1 MKIAR
6 YLILLVLF
14 AVQAEATLTP
24 TVDVSGPFITTNGT
38 SPYYTVIPTQLE
50 FQTATDLTVVDA
62 GQSSAP
68 RVPASVLQQGSD
80 YTITG
85 GGYITGTSEMQTGNI
100 TIKSGMANSVLVGD
114 VIYIVRSSKVNQITT
129 FSSGGYLTG
138 PMIEQALDK
147 TAMIS
152 QNAVNG
158 VATSLH
164 VESWETNN
172 STPPNLL
179 MPLAT
184 RAGKYLAFDN
194 NGNVTFTTNSITAT
208 NGIQSVSGTSGQ
220 IGAVTTSNNA
230 VISLVATAV
239 TPGSYTNTNLTVDSY
254 GRITLASN
262 GSGGGGSGTVT
273 NFTAGTLSPLFT
285 TAVAT
290 SNSTP
295 ALSFSLTSAA
305 ANTIFGNNTSG
316 SAAPAYYGISSYLD
330 TFGTTQGS
338 MLYRGASG
346 WVVLAPGT
354 SGYVLQTNGSGS
366 NPAWTAVAS
375 GAAGANPTA
384 SVGLTAVPGSATTF
398 LRSDGAPALSQAI
411 VPTWT
416 GLHTFTGGI
425 TFGSS
430 TGSVQAT
437 SGVLSV
443 ISNTGTGSNVLAT
456 TPTLVTPILGTPQ
469 SVTLT
474 NATGLPLS
482 TGVTGTLPIANG
494 GTGASTSAANT
505 VFGNNTSSTA
515 APAFNTV
522 SSFLDNAFSNTQG
535 AVLYRGAS
543 GWSALAPGTSGQFL
557 TTGGSAANPSWTTGS
572 SSGVTSIT
580 GTTNQVITSS
590 GTGNVTLS
598 LPQSIATSSSPQ
610 FSTMGLGL
618 AAQTGVGLTVG
629 SSLTSATGSAN
640 LFGTEIVPTYTAGA
654 SSQSYSNLYSVPLI
668 TTTGFTGTNFYNLN
682 VQTGTITGTLAAA
695 YQLYIA
701 AAPTATAHYGIYQAG
716 TDANVLSGS
725 LTVPAFTATGTTTL
739 ATSLTGILKATS
751 GVVST
756 ATSGTDYA
764 PATSGTS
771 LLYGNGS
778 GGFSNA
784 TVSSTNLT
792 FSSGTLNTIQNIATT
807 STPQFG
813 SLGIGVASSAQAGI
827 VDSAALSSSTSFG
840 ILDNVTI
847 TMPFGGTAEGMV
859 INPTLALGTNTS
871 LTYYG
876 LALQTPSTT
885 GTLSGAFSTSYQ
897 LYINSGVTAT
907 NAYGI
912 YQAGTNP
919 NVFGGA
925 VTVPAF
931 TATGTTTLATS
942 LTGALSASSGVVSA
956 GTLSIANGGT
966 GQTTAAAAQRALT
979 PATSTVT
986 TGASPSVNWSLSN
999 SFDLTLTS
1007 ATAASM
1013 AFTNAQDGQ
1022 VITIAIHQPA
1032 SGTPTTVSWS
1042 GITGILWAGG
1052 TAPTQTATLSKT
1064 DVYTFYY
1071 NATAAK
1077 YYGSYVQNF

>member
-208 NGIQSVSGTSGQ
+208 YGIQSVSGTSGQ

-290 SNSTP
+290 STSTP

-366 NPAWTAVAS
+366 NPTWTAVAS

-443 ISNTGTGSNVLAT
+443 ISNTGSGNNVLAT
-456 TPTLVTPILGTPQ
+456 SPTLVTPILGTPQ

-482 TGVTGTLPIANG
+482 TGVTGTLPVANG

-535 AVLYRGAS
+535 TVLYRGAS

-580 GTTNQVITSS
+580 GTTNQVIASAS
-590 GTGNVTLS
+590 TGSVTLS
-598 LPQSIATSSSPQ
+598 LPQSIATTSSPQ
-610 FSTMGLGL
+610 FASMALGTTVYANTGLL
-618 AAQTGVGLTVG
+618 VG
-629 SSLTSATGSAN
+629 SSPTGSSQIGAQISPT
-640 LFGTEIVPTYTAGA
+640 FASSSSGTYTNVWDFP
-654 SSQSYSNLYSVPLI
+654 Q
-668 TTTGFTGTNFYNLN
+668 FTGAGTGLTYYNHRLGTPVVTSFTGSITN
-682 VQTGTITGTLAAA
+682 A
-695 YQLYIA
+695 YQLYIDA
-701 AAPTATAHYGIYQAG
+701 GPTATYKYGIYQNG
-716 TDANVLSGS
+716 T
-725 LTVPAFTATGTTTL
+725 
-739 ATSLTGILKATS
+739 
-751 GVVST
+751 
-756 ATSGTDYA
+756 
-764 PATSGTS
+764 
-771 LLYGNGS
+771 
-778 GGFSNA
+778 
-784 TVSSTNLT
+784 
-792 FSSGTLNTIQNIATT
+792 
-807 STPQFG
+807 
-813 SLGIGVASSAQAGI
+813 
-827 VDSAALSSSTSFG
+827 
-840 ILDNVTI
+840 
-847 TMPFGGTAEGMV
+847 E
-859 INPTLALGTNTS
+859 
-871 LTYYG
+871 
-876 LALQTPSTT
+876 
-885 GTLSGAFSTSYQ
+885 
-897 LYINSGVTAT
+897 
-907 NAYGI
+907 
-912 YQAGTNP
+912 P
-919 NVFGGA
+919 NYFAGA

-979 PATSTVT
+979 PATSTIS
-986 TGASPSVNWSLSN
+986 ASAIDWSVSN
-999 SFDLTLTS
+999 SFYKTLGANT
-1007 ATAASM
+1007 T
-1013 AFTNAQDGQ
+1013 FTFSNAVDGQ
-1022 VITIAIHQPA
+1022 VITICLLNTT
-1032 SGTPTTVSWS
+1032 SNYTVTWPT
-1042 GITGILWAGG
+1042 IKWAGG
-1052 TAPTQTATLSKT
+1052 TAPTMTTGAHY
-1064 DVYTFYY
+1064 DVYTIYY
-1071 NATAAK
+1071 NATVGA
-1077 YYGSYVQNF
+1077 YFGSYVQNF

>member
-456 TPTLVTPILGTPQ
+456 SPTLVTPILGTPQ

-515 APAFNTV
+515 SPAFNTV

-580 GTTNQVITSS
+580 GTTNQVIASS

-598 LPQSIATSSSPQ
+598 LPQSIATTSTPQ
-610 FSTMGLGL
+610 FASLGIG
-618 AAQTGVGLTVG
+618 AA
-629 SSLTSATGSAN
+629 
-640 LFGTEIVPTYTAGA
+640 A
-654 SSQSYSNLYSVPLI
+654 SSQAGIVNSAALSASGSFGILNN
-668 TTTGFTGTNFYNLN
+668 FTDTMPYNGTAQGIN
-682 VQTGTITGTLAAA
+682 ISPTLATGGNALLTYYGINLTSPTVTGGGTFTTS
-695 YQLYIA
+695 YQLYINTGV
-701 AAPTATAHYGIYQAG
+701 TATNAYGIYQAG
-716 TDANVLSGS
+716 TNPNVLGGS
-725 LTVPAFTATGTTTL
+725 LSVPAFTATGTTTL
-739 ATSLTGILKATS
+739 ATSLSGILKATS

-756 ATSGTDYA
+756 ATSGTDYGLGSVTSVA
-764 PATSGTS
+764 GTGTVNGITLTGTVTTSGS
-771 LLYGNGS
+771 LTLGGTLGS
-778 GGFSNA
+778 IANSQLTNSSITFGVTAQALGS
-784 TVSSTNLT
+784 TVSAIN
-792 FSSGTLNTIQNIATT
+792 GVTI
-807 STPQFG
+807 G
-813 SLGIGVASSAQAGI
+813 ASSASTGAFTTL
-827 VDSAALSSSTSFG
+827 SASSTVS
-840 ILDNVTI
+840 
-847 TMPFGGTAEGMV
+847 GTG
-859 INPTLALGTNTS
+859 
-871 LTYYG
+871 
-876 LALQTPSTT
+876 
-885 GTLSGAFSTSYQ
+885 FSTYLASPPA
-897 LYINSGVTAT
+897 IGGSTA
-907 NAYGI
+907 A
-912 YQAGTNP
+912 AGT
-919 NVFGGA
+919 FTA
-925 VTVPAF
+925 L

-979 PATSTVT
+979 PATSTVSESS
-986 TGASPSVNWSLSN
+986 GAASVNWANSN
-999 SFDLTLTS
+999 SFYLALNANCTIS
-1007 ATAASM
+1007 
-1013 AFTNAQDGQ
+1013 FTGQQDGQ
-1022 VITIAIHQPA
+1022 VITIAILNTT
-1032 SGTPTTVSWS
+1032 SNYTVTWPT
-1042 GITGILWAGG
+1042 IKWAGA
-1052 TAPTQTATLSKT
+1052 TAPTMTTGAHY
-1064 DVYTFYY
+1064 DVYTIYY
-1071 NATAAK
+1071 NATVGA
-1077 YYGSYVQNF
+1077 YFGSYVQNF

>member
-456 TPTLVTPILGTPQ
+456 SPTLVTPILGTPQ

-505 VFGNNTSSTA
+505 LFGNNTSSTA

-580 GTTNQVITSS
+580 GTTNQVIASS

-598 LPQSIATSSSPQ
+598 LPQSIATTSTPQ
-610 FSTMGLGL
+610 FASLGIG
-618 AAQTGVGLTVG
+618 AA
-629 SSLTSATGSAN
+629 
-640 LFGTEIVPTYTAGA
+640 A
-654 SSQSYSNLYSVPLI
+654 SSQAGIVNSAALSASGSFGILNN
-668 TTTGFTGTNFYNLN
+668 FTDTMPYNGTAQGIN
-682 VQTGTITGTLAAA
+682 ISPTLATGGNALLTYYGINLTSPTVTGGGTFTTS
-695 YQLYIA
+695 YQLYINTGV
-701 AAPTATAHYGIYQAG
+701 TATNAYGIYQAG
-716 TDANVLSGS
+716 TNPNVLGGS
-725 LTVPAFTATGTTTL
+725 LSVPAFTATGTTTL
-739 ATSLTGILKATS
+739 ATSLSGILKATS

-756 ATSGTDYA
+756 ATSGTDYGLGSVTSVA
-764 PATSGTS
+764 GTGTVNGITLTGTVTTSGS
-771 LLYGNGS
+771 LTLGGTLGS
-778 GGFSNA
+778 IANSQLTNSSITFGVTAQALGS
-784 TVSSTNLT
+784 TVSAIN
-792 FSSGTLNTIQNIATT
+792 GVTI
-807 STPQFG
+807 G
-813 SLGIGVASSAQAGI
+813 ASSASTGAFTTL
-827 VDSAALSSSTSFG
+827 SASSTVS
-840 ILDNVTI
+840 
-847 TMPFGGTAEGMV
+847 GTG
-859 INPTLALGTNTS
+859 
-871 LTYYG
+871 
-876 LALQTPSTT
+876 
-885 GTLSGAFSTSYQ
+885 FSTYLASPPA
-897 LYINSGVTAT
+897 IGGSTA
-907 NAYGI
+907 A
-912 YQAGTNP
+912 AGT
-919 NVFGGA
+919 FTA
-925 VTVPAF
+925 L

-979 PATSTVT
+979 PATSTVSESS
-986 TGASPSVNWSLSN
+986 GAASVNWANSN
-999 SFDLTLTS
+999 SFYLALNANCTIS
-1007 ATAASM
+1007 
-1013 AFTNAQDGQ
+1013 FTGQQDGQ
-1022 VITIAIHQPA
+1022 VITIAILNTT
-1032 SGTPTTVSWS
+1032 SNYTVTWPTNKC
-1042 GITGILWAGG
+1042 ARA
-1052 TAPTQTATLSKT
+1052 TAPTMTTGAHY
-1064 DVYTFYY
+1064 DVYTIYY
-1071 NATAAK
+1071 NSTVGA
-1077 YYGSYVQNF
+1077 YFGSYVQNF

>member
-1 MKIAR
+1 
-6 YLILLVLF
+6 
-14 AVQAEATLTP
+14 
-24 TVDVSGPFITTNGT
+24 
-38 SPYYTVIPTQLE
+38 
-50 FQTATDLTVVDA
+50 
-62 GQSSAP
+62 
-68 RVPASVLQQGSD
+68 VLQQGSD

-164 VESWETNN
+164 VESWETKN

-184 RAGKYLAFDN
+184 RAGKYLAFDS
-194 NGNVTFTTNSITAT
+194 NGNVAFTTNTITAI

-220 IGAVTTSNNA
+220 IAAVTTNNNA
-230 VISLVATAV
+230 VVSLVATAV

-273 NFTAGTLSPLFT
+273 NFTAGNLSPLFT

-316 SAAPAYYGISSYLD
+316 TAAPAYYGISSYLD

-338 MLYRGASG
+338 ILYRGATG

-366 NPAWTAVAS
+366 NPTWTAVAS
-375 GAAGANPTA
+375 GAAGANPSA
-384 SVGLTAVPGSATTF
+384 SVGLTAVNGSATTF

-437 SGVLSV
+437 AGVLSV
-443 ISNTGTGSNVLAT
+443 ISNTGTGNNVLAT
-456 TPTLVTPILGTPQ
+456 SPTLVTPILGTPT

-482 TGVTGTLPIANG
+482 TGVTGTLPVANG
-494 GTGASTSAANT
+494 GTGAATSAANT

-535 AVLYRGAS
+535 SVLYRGAS
-543 GWSALAPGTSGQFL
+543 GWAALSPGTSGQYL
-557 TTGGSAANPSWTTGS
+557 TTGGALANPSWTTAA

-580 GTTNQVITSS
+580 GTTNQVIASS
-590 GTGNVTLS
+590 STGAVTLS
-598 LPQSIATSSSPQ
+598 LPQSIATSSAVQFGSMALGTSPLSNEGFIMAAAPTGSTLTGMQVTPTFATTSSGSYTNVYDFPQ
-610 FSTMGLGL
+610 F
-618 AAQTGVGLTVG
+618 
-629 SSLTSATGSAN
+629 TGS
-640 LFGTEIVPTYTAGA
+640 GTSINYFNHRLGTPVV
-654 SSQSYSNLYSVPLI
+654 SS
-668 TTTGFTGTNFYNLN
+668 FTGSITN
-682 VQTGTITGTLAAA
+682 A
-695 YQLYIA
+695 YQLYIDA
-701 AAPTATAHYGIYQAG
+701 GPTATFKYGIYQNGTEPNYFAG
-716 TDANVLSGS
+716 AV
-725 LTVPAFTATGTTTL
+725 TVPAFTATGTTTL
-739 ATSLTGILKATS
+739 ATSLTGYLYGTS
-751 GVVST
+751 GVVSAVSTIPNSGLTNSSITFGAT
-756 ATSGTDYA
+756 AA
-764 PATSGTS
+764 
-771 LLYGNGS
+771 
-778 GGFSNA
+778 
-784 TVSSTNLT
+784 
-792 FSSGTLNTIQNIATT
+792 
-807 STPQFG
+807 
-813 SLGIGVASSAQAGI
+813 
-827 VDSAALSSSTSFG
+827 
-840 ILDNVTI
+840 
-847 TMPFGGTAEGMV
+847 
-859 INPTLALGTNTS
+859 ALGTTVSGFNAVTI
-871 LTYYG
+871 G
-876 LALQTPSTT
+876 AST
-885 GTLSGAFSTSYQ
+885 A
-897 LYINSGVTAT
+897 A
-907 NAYGI
+907 
-912 YQAGTNP
+912 AGT
-919 NVFGGA
+919 FTA
-925 VTVPAF
+925 L

-966 GQTTAAAAQRALT
+966 SQTTAAAAQRALT

-1042 GITGILWAGG
+1042 GITTILWAGG

>member
-68 RVPASVLQQGSD
+68 RVPAAVLQQGSD

-164 VESWETNN
+164 VESWETKN

-184 RAGKYLAFDN
+184 RAGKYLAFDS
-194 NGNVTFTTNSITAT
+194 NGNVAFTTNSITAT

-220 IGAVTTSNNA
+220 IAAVTTNNNA
-230 VISLVATAV
+230 VVSLVATAV

-273 NFTAGTLSPLFT
+273 NFTAGNLSPLFT

-290 SNSTP
+290 STTTP

-316 SAAPAYYGISSYLD
+316 TAAPAYYGISSYLD

-338 MLYRGASG
+338 ILYRGATG

-366 NPAWTAVAS
+366 NPTWTAVAS

-384 SVGLTAVPGSATTF
+384 SVGLTAVNGSATTF

-437 SGVLSV
+437 AGVLSV
-443 ISNTGTGSNVLAT
+443 ISNTGTGNNVLAT
-456 TPTLVTPILGTPQ
+456 SPTLVTPILGTPT

-482 TGVTGTLPIANG
+482 TGVTGTLPVANG
-494 GTGASTSAANT
+494 GTGASTLTGYVYGNGTSAMTASTTIPTTALSGTITNAQLANNAITIAGTSTALGGSITQDTITGLSTTGLVKRTAANT
-505 VFGNNTSSTA
+505 
-515 APAFNTV
+515 
-522 SSFLDNAFSNTQG
+522 
-535 AVLYRGAS
+535 
-543 GWSALAPGTSGQFL
+543 LA
-557 TTGGSAANPSWTTGS
+557 
-572 SSGVTSIT
+572 
-580 GTTNQVITSS
+580 
-590 GTGNVTLS
+590 
-598 LPQSIATSSSPQ
+598 IATSG
-610 FSTMGLGL
+610 TDYGLGS
-618 AAQTGVGLTVG
+618 V
-629 SSLTSATGSAN
+629 TSVAGTGSVN
-640 LFGTEIVPTYTAGA
+640 G
-654 SSQSYSNLYSVPLI
+654 I
-668 TTTGFTGTNFYNLN
+668 TLTGT
-682 VQTGTITGTLAAA
+682 VTS
-695 YQLYIA
+695 
-701 AAPTATAHYGIYQAG
+701 
-716 TDANVLSGS
+716 SGS
-725 LTVPAFTATGTTTL
+725 LTLGGTLGSIANTQLTNSSITFGATAAALGTTVSAFNAVSIGATTASTGAFTTLSASSTVSGVGFTNYFASPPAIGGTAAAAGTFTSLTATGTTTIG
-739 ATSLTGILKATS
+739 SSTGALQAAS
-751 GVVST
+751 GVVS
-756 ATSGTDYA
+756 
-764 PATSGTS
+764 
-771 LLYGNGS
+771 
-778 GGFSNA
+778 
-784 TVSSTNLT
+784 V
-792 FSSGTLNTIQNIATT
+792 
-807 STPQFG
+807 
-813 SLGIGVASSAQAGI
+813 
-827 VDSAALSSSTSFG
+827 
-840 ILDNVTI
+840 
-847 TMPFGGTAEGMV
+847 
-859 INPTLALGTNTS
+859 
-871 LTYYG
+871 
-876 LALQTPSTT
+876 
-885 GTLSGAFSTSYQ
+885 
-897 LYINSGVTAT
+897 
-907 NAYGI
+907 
-912 YQAGTNP
+912 
-919 NVFGGA
+919 
-925 VTVPAF
+925 
-931 TATGTTTLATS
+931 
-942 LTGALSASSGVVSA
+942 
-956 GTLSIANGGT
+956 GTLSIGNGGT
-966 GQTTAAAAQRALT
+966 NSTNQQGANQNLTT
-979 PATSTVT
+979 ATSTLTQGSSITVNLAT
-986 TGASPSVNWSLSN
+986 SNTFYLSLGASSTITTFSN
-999 SFDLTLTS
+999 PV
-1007 ATAASM
+1007 
-1013 AFTNAQDGQ
+1013 DGQ
-1022 VITIAIHQPA
+1022 VVTIEVKQNG
-1032 SGTPTTVSWS
+1032 GTFTLTWPSSVHWS
-1042 GITGILWAGG
+1042 GG
-1052 TAPTQTATLSKT
+1052 TAPTMTSTTGKY
-1064 DVYTFYY
+1064 DVYTLVYNSTLGFYF
-1071 NATAAK
+1071 
-1077 YYGSYVQNF
+1077 GSYVQNF

>member
-456 TPTLVTPILGTPQ
+456 SPTLVTPILGTPQ

-505 VFGNNTSSTA
+505 LFGNNTSSTA

-580 GTTNQVITSS
+580 GTTNQVIASS

-598 LPQSIATSSSPQ
+598 LPQSIATTSTPQ
-610 FSTMGLGL
+610 FASLGIG
-618 AAQTGVGLTVG
+618 AA
-629 SSLTSATGSAN
+629 
-640 LFGTEIVPTYTAGA
+640 A
-654 SSQSYSNLYSVPLI
+654 SSQAGIVNSAALSASGSFGILNN
-668 TTTGFTGTNFYNLN
+668 FTDTMPYNGTAQGIN
-682 VQTGTITGTLAAA
+682 ISPTLATGGNALLTYYGINLTSPTVTGGGTFTTS
-695 YQLYIA
+695 YQLYINTGV
-701 AAPTATAHYGIYQAG
+701 TATNAYGIYQAG
-716 TDANVLSGS
+716 TNPNVLGGS
-725 LTVPAFTATGTTTL
+725 LSVPAFTATGTTTL
-739 ATSLTGILKATS
+739 ATSLSGILKATS

-756 ATSGTDYA
+756 ATSGTDYGLGSVTSVA
-764 PATSGTS
+764 GTGTVNGITLTGTVTTSGS
-771 LLYGNGS
+771 LTLGGTLGS
-778 GGFSNA
+778 IANSQLTNSSITFGVTAQALGS
-784 TVSSTNLT
+784 TVSAIN
-792 FSSGTLNTIQNIATT
+792 GVTI
-807 STPQFG
+807 G
-813 SLGIGVASSAQAGI
+813 ASSASTGAFTTL
-827 VDSAALSSSTSFG
+827 SASSTVS
-840 ILDNVTI
+840 
-847 TMPFGGTAEGMV
+847 GTG
-859 INPTLALGTNTS
+859 
-871 LTYYG
+871 
-876 LALQTPSTT
+876 
-885 GTLSGAFSTSYQ
+885 FSTYLASPPA
-897 LYINSGVTAT
+897 IGGSTA
-907 NAYGI
+907 A
-912 YQAGTNP
+912 AGT
-919 NVFGGA
+919 FTA
-925 VTVPAF
+925 L

-979 PATSTVT
+979 PATSTVSESS
-986 TGASPSVNWSLSN
+986 GAASVNWANSN
-999 SFDLTLTS
+999 SFYLALNANCTIS
-1007 ATAASM
+1007 
-1013 AFTNAQDGQ
+1013 FTGQQDGQ
-1022 VITIAIHQPA
+1022 VITIAILNTT
-1032 SGTPTTVSWS
+1032 SNYTVTWPT
-1042 GITGILWAGG
+1042 IKWAGG
-1052 TAPTQTATLSKT
+1052 TAPTMTTGAHY
-1064 DVYTFYY
+1064 DVYTIYY
-1071 NATAAK
+1071 NSTVGA
-1077 YYGSYVQNF
+1077 YFGSYVQNF

>member
-68 RVPASVLQQGSD
+68 RVPAAVLQQGSD

-164 VESWETNN
+164 VESWETKN

-184 RAGKYLAFDN
+184 RAGKYLAFDS
-194 NGNVTFTTNSITAT
+194 NGNVAFTTNSITTT

-220 IGAVTTSNNA
+220 IAAVTTNNNA
-230 VISLVATAV
+230 VVSLVATAV

-273 NFTAGTLSPLFT
+273 NFTAGNLSPLFT

-290 SNSTP
+290 STTTP

-338 MLYRGASG
+338 ILYRGATG

-366 NPAWTAVAS
+366 NPTWTAVAS
-375 GAAGANPTA
+375 GAAGANPSA
-384 SVGLTAVPGSATTF
+384 SVGLTAVNGSATTF

-437 SGVLSV
+437 AGVLSV
-443 ISNTGTGSNVLAT
+443 ISNTGTGNNVLAT
-456 TPTLVTPILGTPQ
+456 SPTLVTPILGTPT

-482 TGVTGTLPIANG
+482 TGVTGTLPVANG
-494 GTGASTSAANT
+494 GTGASTLTGYVYGNGTSAMTASTTIPTTALSGTITNAQLANNAITIAGTSTALGGSITQDTITGLSTTGLIKRTAANT
-505 VFGNNTSSTA
+505 
-515 APAFNTV
+515 
-522 SSFLDNAFSNTQG
+522 
-535 AVLYRGAS
+535 
-543 GWSALAPGTSGQFL
+543 LA
-557 TTGGSAANPSWTTGS
+557 
-572 SSGVTSIT
+572 
-580 GTTNQVITSS
+580 
-590 GTGNVTLS
+590 
-598 LPQSIATSSSPQ
+598 IATSG
-610 FSTMGLGL
+610 TDYGLGS
-618 AAQTGVGLTVG
+618 V
-629 SSLTSATGSAN
+629 TS
-640 LFGTEIVPTYTAGA
+640 VAG
-654 SSQSYSNLYSVPLI
+654 
-668 TTTGFTGTNFYNLN
+668 TGTVNGITL
-682 VQTGTITGTLAAA
+682 TGTVTS
-695 YQLYIA
+695 
-701 AAPTATAHYGIYQAG
+701 
-716 TDANVLSGS
+716 SGS
-725 LTVPAFTATGTTTL
+725 LTLGGTLGSIANSQLTNSSITFGATSAALGTTVSGFNAVSIGATTASTGAFTTLSASSTVSGVGFTNYFASPPAIGGTAAAAGTFTSLTATGTTTIG
-739 ATSLTGILKATS
+739 SSTGALQAAS
-751 GVVST
+751 GVVS
-756 ATSGTDYA
+756 
-764 PATSGTS
+764 
-771 LLYGNGS
+771 
-778 GGFSNA
+778 
-784 TVSSTNLT
+784 V
-792 FSSGTLNTIQNIATT
+792 
-807 STPQFG
+807 
-813 SLGIGVASSAQAGI
+813 
-827 VDSAALSSSTSFG
+827 
-840 ILDNVTI
+840 
-847 TMPFGGTAEGMV
+847 
-859 INPTLALGTNTS
+859 
-871 LTYYG
+871 
-876 LALQTPSTT
+876 
-885 GTLSGAFSTSYQ
+885 
-897 LYINSGVTAT
+897 
-907 NAYGI
+907 
-912 YQAGTNP
+912 
-919 NVFGGA
+919 
-925 VTVPAF
+925 
-931 TATGTTTLATS
+931 
-942 LTGALSASSGVVSA
+942 
-956 GTLSIANGGT
+956 GTLSIGNGGT
-966 GQTTAAAAQRALT
+966 NSTNQQGANQNLTT
-979 PATSTVT
+979 ATSTLTQGSSITVNLAT
-986 TGASPSVNWSLSN
+986 SNTFYLSLGASSTITTFSN
-999 SFDLTLTS
+999 PV
-1007 ATAASM
+1007 
-1013 AFTNAQDGQ
+1013 DGQ
-1022 VITIAIHQPA
+1022 VVTIEVKQNGGTFTLTWPAIVH
-1032 SGTPTTVSWS
+1032 WS
-1042 GITGILWAGG
+1042 GG
-1052 TAPTQTATLSKT
+1052 TAPTMTSTTGKY
-1064 DVYTFYY
+1064 DVYTLVYNSTLGFYF
-1071 NATAAK
+1071 
-1077 YYGSYVQNF
+1077 GSYVQNF

>member
-194 NGNVTFTTNSITAT
+194 NGNVTFTTNTITAT
-208 NGIQSVSGTSGQ
+208 YGIQSVSGTSGQ
-220 IGAVTTSNNA
+220 IGAVTTTNNA

-366 NPAWTAVAS
+366 NPVWTAVAS
-375 GAAGANPTA
+375 GAAGANPSA

-456 TPTLVTPILGTPQ
+456 SPTLVTPILGTPQ

-580 GTTNQVITSS
+580 GTTNQVIASAS
-590 GTGNVTLS
+590 TGSVTLS
-598 LPQSIATSSSPQ
+598 LPQS
-610 FSTMGLGL
+610 
-618 AAQTGVGLTVG
+618 
-629 SSLTSATGSAN
+629 
-640 LFGTEIVPTYTAGA
+640 
-654 SSQSYSNLYSVPLI
+654 
-668 TTTGFTGTNFYNLN
+668 
-682 VQTGTITGTLAAA
+682 
-695 YQLYIA
+695 
-701 AAPTATAHYGIYQAG
+701 
-716 TDANVLSGS
+716 
-725 LTVPAFTATGTTTL
+725 
-739 ATSLTGILKATS
+739 
-751 GVVST
+751 
-756 ATSGTDYA
+756 
-764 PATSGTS
+764 
-771 LLYGNGS
+771 
-778 GGFSNA
+778 
-784 TVSSTNLT
+784 
-792 FSSGTLNTIQNIATT
+792 IATT

-942 LTGALSASSGVVSA
+942 LTGYLYGTSGVVSAVSSIPNSGLTNSSITFGATAQALGSTVSAINGVTIGASTASTGAFTTLSASSTVSGTGFSTYLASPPAIGGSAAAAGTFTALTATGTTTLATSLTGALSASSGVVSA

-986 TGASPSVNWSLSN
+986 ESSGAASVNWANSN
-999 SFDLTLTS
+999 SFYLALNANCTIS
-1007 ATAASM
+1007 
-1013 AFTNAQDGQ
+1013 FTGQQDGQ
-1022 VITIAIHQPA
+1022 VITIAILNTT
-1032 SGTPTTVSWS
+1032 SNYTVTWPT
-1042 GITGILWAGG
+1042 IKWAGA
-1052 TAPTQTATLSKT
+1052 TAPTMTTGAHY
-1064 DVYTFYY
+1064 DVYTIYY
-1071 NATAAK
+1071 NATVGA
-1077 YYGSYVQNF
+1077 YFGSYVQNF

>member
-194 NGNVTFTTNSITAT
+194 NGNVTFTTNTITAT
-208 NGIQSVSGTSGQ
+208 YGIQSVSGTSGQ

-366 NPAWTAVAS
+366 NPTWTAVAS

-443 ISNTGTGSNVLAT
+443 ISNTGSGSNVLAT
-456 TPTLVTPILGTPQ
+456 SPTLVTPILGTPQ

-482 TGVTGTLPIANG
+482 TGVTGTLPVANG
-494 GTGASTSAANT
+494 GTGVTTSTGTGSTVLSASPTFTGTLTAANLT
-505 VFGNNTSSTA
+505 ATGTTTLATSLSGLLKATSGVVSTATSSTDY
-515 APAFNTV
+515 APATTGNSAQLLANNGTGG
-522 SSFLDNAFSNTQG
+522 FSNVNVGTG
-535 AVLYRGAS
+535 LS
-543 GWSALAPGTSGQFL
+543 LSAGTLSTSG
-557 TTGGSAANPSWTTGS
+557 

-580 GTTNQVITSS
+580 GSANILANGTTS
-590 GTGNVTLS
+590 GAQTGAVTLTAV
-598 LPQSIATSSSPQ
+598 QGITTTSSPQ

-629 SSLTSATGSAN
+629 SSLTSATGFTP

-725 LTVPAFTATGTTTL
+725 LCVPAFTATGTTTL

-756 ATSGTDYA
+756 ATSGTDYGLGSVTSVA
-764 PATSGTS
+764 GTGTVNGITLTGTVTTSGS
-771 LLYGNGS
+771 LTLGGTLGS
-778 GGFSNA
+778 IANSQLTNSSITFGVTAQALGS
-784 TVSSTNLT
+784 TVSAIN
-792 FSSGTLNTIQNIATT
+792 GVTI
-807 STPQFG
+807 G
-813 SLGIGVASSAQAGI
+813 ASSASTGAFTTL
-827 VDSAALSSSTSFG
+827 SASSTVSGTGFSTYLASPPA
-840 ILDNVTI
+840 I
-847 TMPFGGTAEGMV
+847 GGTA
-859 INPTLALGTNTS
+859 A
-871 LTYYG
+871 
-876 LALQTPSTT
+876 A
-885 GTLSGAFSTSYQ
+885 
-897 LYINSGVTAT
+897 
-907 NAYGI
+907 
-912 YQAGTNP
+912 AGT
-919 NVFGGA
+919 FTA
-925 VTVPAF
+925 L

-942 LTGALSASSGVVSA
+942 LSGALSASSGVVSA

-986 TGASPSVNWSLSN
+986 ESSGAASVNWANSN
-999 SFDLTLTS
+999 SFYLALNANCTIS
-1007 ATAASM
+1007 
-1013 AFTNAQDGQ
+1013 FTGQQDGQ
-1022 VITIAIHQPA
+1022 VITIAILNTT
-1032 SGTPTTVSWS
+1032 SNYTVTWPT
-1042 GITGILWAGG
+1042 IKWAGA
-1052 TAPTQTATLSKT
+1052 TAPTMTTGAHY
-1064 DVYTFYY
+1064 DVYTIYY
-1071 NATAAK
+1071 NATVGA
-1077 YYGSYVQNF
+1077 YFGSYVQNF

>member
-179 MPLAT
+179 LPLAT

-194 NGNVTFTTNSITAT
+194 NGNVTFTTNTITAT
-208 NGIQSVSGTSGQ
+208 YGIQSVSGTSGQ

-456 TPTLVTPILGTPQ
+456 SPTLVTPILGTPQ

-572 SSGVTSIT
+572 SSGVTSIA
-580 GTTNQVITSS
+580 GTTNQVIASS

-610 FSTMGLGL
+610 FSTMGLGI
-618 AAQTGVGLTVG
+618 AAQTTVGL
-629 SSLTSATGSAN
+629 LDYFQPTGSGGN
-640 LFGTEIVPTYTAGA
+640 GLQVAGFWNVTGNN
-654 SSQSYSNLYSVPLI
+654 QSYTNGYFQSGVFDGSYTGI
-668 TTTGFTGTNFYNLN
+668 TYYNIYLGQGSMTGTAPANS
-682 VQTGTITGTLAAA
+682 
-695 YQLYIA
+695 YQLYIQGLLA
-701 AAPTATAHYGIYQAG
+701 GTNKYAIYQAG
-716 TDANVLSGS
+716 SGDS
-725 LTVPAFTATGTTTL
+725 NYFAGPVTVPAFTATGTTTL

-756 ATSGTDYA
+756 ATSGTDYGLGSVTSVA
-764 PATSGTS
+764 GTGTVNGITLTGTVTTSGS
-771 LLYGNGS
+771 LTLGGTLGS
-778 GGFSNA
+778 IANSQLTNSSITFGVTAQALGS
-784 TVSSTNLT
+784 TVSAIN
-792 FSSGTLNTIQNIATT
+792 AV
-807 STPQFG
+807 P
-813 SLGIGVASSAQAGI
+813 IGASSASTGAFTTLSASSTVSGTGFSTYLASPPAI
-827 VDSAALSSSTSFG
+827 GGSAA
-840 ILDNVTI
+840 
-847 TMPFGGTAEGMV
+847 A
-859 INPTLALGTNTS
+859 
-871 LTYYG
+871 
-876 LALQTPSTT
+876 
-885 GTLSGAFSTSYQ
+885 
-897 LYINSGVTAT
+897 
-907 NAYGI
+907 
-912 YQAGTNP
+912 AGT
-919 NVFGGA
+919 FTA
-925 VTVPAF
+925 L